1 MSDPYQPGP
10 GVPDEETQNIAA
22 AITEVSERAT
32 QLVREEIELAKA
44 EVTTK
49 ATRIG
54 KGVAAFGGAAFV
66 ALLGLIFVFQTLA
79 WGFTDWLNV
88 KIWVGFLIVTVILF
102 VVAVAA
108 AIVGMR
114 FVKRGSPPTPDM
126 AIEEAKLTRETIE
139 EVRH

>member
-1 MSDPYQPGP
+1 MAENGMKPP
-10 GVPDEETQNIAA
+10 ETAEKSLGEIVND
-22 AITEVSERAT
+22 VSQKAT
-32 QLVREEIELAKA
+32 LLVREEIELAKA